1 MKPKLGA
8 YEKAEHR
15 INATVFLWL
24 AEESLG
30 RKVEGCE
37 VRETIKKI
45 LERLKED
52 LS

>member
-24 AEESLG
+24 AEAALG
-30 RKVEGCE
+30 KKIEGFE

-45 LERLKED
+45 LERLRDD